1 MRPAILRVRFRDP
14 KENRSVADSNT
25 RLSLLGRLRQTP
37 DDDAAWSEFVE
48 RYGRQVFAWCRQWGL
63 QEADAEDVTQSVLTD
78 LARQMRTFEYQP
90 SGRFR
95 SWLRTIAH
103 RSWCDLLASRKAA
116 TTGSGDSA
124 VLSLLHSV
132 EAGEDLLK
140 HLDSECDRE
149 LMDLAM
155 NQVRQRVEPNTWAAF
170 QLTAQ
175 EGLPGA
181 ETADRLGLQ
190 VAAVFKA
197 KSRVQKMIREE
208 VAKLEGE

>member
-1 MRPAILRVRFRDP
+1 M
-14 KENRSVADSNT
+14 ADSST
-25 RLSLLGRLRQTP
+25 RLSLLGRLRLTP
-37 DDDAAWSEFVE
+37 TDEQAWSEFVE
-48 RYGRQVFAWCRQWGL
+48 RYGRQVYAWCRQWRL
-63 QEADAEDVTQSVLTD
+63 QEADAEDVTQNVLAD

-103 RSWCDLLASRKAA
+103 RAWCDLLASRKAA

-124 VLSLLHSV
+124 VLGLLHSV

-140 HLDSECDRE
+140 HLDSECERE
-149 LMDLAM
+149 LLEAAM
-155 NQVRQRVEPNTWAAF
+155 NQVRQRVESKTWEAF
-170 QLTAQ
+170 RLTAQ

-181 ETADRLGLQ
+181 EAAERLGLQ

>member
-1 MRPAILRVRFRDP
+1 M
-14 KENRSVADSNT
+14 ADSST
-25 RLSLLGRLRQTP
+25 RLSLLGRLRLTP
-37 DDDAAWSEFVE
+37 TDDAAWSEFVE
-48 RYGRQVFAWCRQWGL
+48 RYGRQVYAWCRQWGL
-63 QEADAEDVTQSVLTD
+63 QEADAEDVTQNVLAD

-103 RSWCDLLASRKAA
+103 RAWCDLLSSRKAT

-140 HLDSECDRE
+140 HLDAECERE
-149 LMDLAM
+149 LLEVAI
-155 NQVRQRVEPNTWAAF
+155 NQVRQRIEPATWEAF
-170 QLTAQ
+170 RLTAQ
-175 EGLPGA
+175 EGLSGA
-181 ETADRLGLQ
+181 ETAERLGLQ

-197 KSRVQKMIREE
+197 KSRVQKMISEE
-208 VAKLEGE
+208 IAKLEGE

>member
-1 MRPAILRVRFRDP
+1 M
-14 KENRSVADSNT
+14 ADSST
-25 RLSLLGRLRQTP
+25 RLSLLGRLRTTP
-37 DDDAAWSEFVE
+37 ADDEAWSEFVE
-48 RYGRQVFAWCRQWGL
+48 RYGRQIFAWCRQWGL
-63 QEADAEDVTQSVLTD
+63 QEADAEDVTQNVLTD

-103 RSWCDLLASRKAA
+103 RSWCDLLSSRRAA

-140 HLDSECDRE
+140 HLDSECERE
-149 LMDLAM
+149 LLDMAIL
-155 NQVRQRVEPNTWAAF
+155 QVRQRVEPTTWEAF
-170 QLTAQ
+170 RLTAQ
-175 EGLPGA
+175 EGLAGA
-181 ETADRLGLQ
+181 DTAERLGLQ